1 MLLKKIFKYGVK
13 YGTIMLLSTI
23 FFFVVLPI
31 LVGVYVYL
39 FVLLPW
45 WLNIPLLIILP
56 AILLIGGFF
65 TIVEW
70 LLKKI
75 FPEKEVI
82 LLENSYHIIIADQE
96 RKKVA
101 EKTVTFFEK
110 YRK

>member
-31 LVGVYVYL
+31 LAALYVYL

-45 WLNIPLLIILP
+45 WVSVPLLIVLP

-75 FPEKEVI
+75 FPEKEVVLTKPQKQFDYNRLRNDI
-82 LLENSYHIIIADQE
+82 YLNM
-96 RKKVA
+96 R
-101 EKTVTFFEK
+101 
-110 YRK
+110 

>member
-1 MLLKKIFKYGVK
+1 
-13 YGTIMLLSTI
+13 MLLSTI

-31 LVGVYVYL
+31 LAGVYVYL

-75 FPEKEVI
+75 FPEKEVVLTKPQKQFDFNRLRNDI
-82 LLENSYHIIIADQE
+82 QSNM
-96 RKKVA
+96 R
-101 EKTVTFFEK
+101 
-110 YRK
+110 